1 MTYKYSPVWFN
12 IKSNN
17 FLLLFTTAILF
28 FTCIAN
34 VSAQPYWMQ
43 KGGGTTADEGY
54 SISTDDSTGS
64 SNTYTTGYFTGT
76 ASFGPFTLTA
86 SGVSDVFVAKTN
98 NNGTYKW
105 VAKGGDGGSDRGL
118 AIATDHNGN
127 SYVTGYYYGTA
138 TFGSFSIT
146 SAGLQ
151 DVFVVK
157 YDRNGNVQ
165 WLVSA
170 GGTESDIGNA
180 IAVDNAGNVII
191 TGQFAGTATFGGFT
205 LTSTANNINVFT
217 AKLNGATG
225 AFTWAESGVGK
236 HTDRGLGVACDPS
249 GNVYITGQ
257 FTDTITF
264 TTPHYSNMFNAI
276 FVVKYNSAG
285 VEQWITT
292 AGAGTYNIANG
303 IAVDNSSNVY
313 ITGNFTGTLTFFTTP
328 VVTLTDT
335 YPNRIFLAKY
345 DQNAN
350 LLWDVAD
357 GSTNPVTANAIAL
370 DGSGNPYIIGNF
382 DCIMN
387 SYADRYGQG
396 TFNSVGYWD
405 IFNAEYS
412 SSSGAW
418 QWSRQIGGHGNN
430 YGYGIAV
437 SSTANIYD
445 AGSFDQDMII
455 TESPLNFLGYN
466 AFAGDYC
473 TSTYCS
479 DSYYG
484 DYAYFNTAGDL
495 DIFIAEP
502 INLNRQTY
510 DFYNRT
516 GGGCSRPIVG
526 VCIGTS
532 NVCLDTVQFCSN
544 GVITAITNT
553 CNPMGP
559 NYNYLWS
566 TGATS
571 ISISVSNTGWYSV
584 KQTSVDGCDVS
595 KDSIY
600 VIIHPPPPPPCISDN
615 VVINTNSTNPLPIR
629 VCDGP
634 VKLTGC
640 DYSSDSTWYWT
651 TPTFV
656 RKDSVSIVVGLLSDS
671 GYYCFNVVN
680 RYGCTSQTC
689 VWVVID
695 SALPRI
701 KPKLTCLTCR
711 HDTAFL
717 CKGQGFTMFPF
728 DSITNPDTNSGLCI
742 PPIAG
747 TTNRWYLS
755 PNTAS
760 YSFRTYCPD
769 QNTFTPYNWD
779 SGWYNITDTIVQS
792 NVCGTKKYVVKDS
805 IFARIYPV
813 PIVTLNITG
822 NSTVCPGD
830 SEWLVGSGNAAFTW
844 STGSTMDSI
853 YVGAGSYYISATVTN
868 SHGCSTTGT
877 AFFNISNYIVVT
889 PTVTTN
895 PSTGVI
901 CPGDSV
907 QLSCTGATYQKY
919 QWYGPSGPLLAN
931 TSTTYVTSPG
941 SYYCVVSD
949 STPCPF
955 SKLSNTVLIESY
967 ATPFLQLPSGTNL
980 CPGDSIDI
988 TVAASNDAIIQWQ
1001 APLSGS
1007 SQTQVI
1013 STAGTYSVKITS
1025 CGITTTCTVTI
1036 TASHPFA
1043 IITATPSKTIC
1054 TAGDSIYL
1062 AAASGMAGYLWN
1074 PGSINSQNIYVKT
1087 AATYTLIATDAF
1099 GCTATADVVI
1109 SPPVR
1114 DSIAL
1119 SKNVACKGG
1128 SSGTIILGV
1137 AGGALPYTY
1146 SWTPPEGTTGTASNL
1161 TAGSYSVTV
1170 TDANGCSKTASATL
1184 TEPATL
1190 LVSGV
1195 LSSTNV
1201 RCFGDATGTATAT
1214 AAGGEPSYTYSWS
1227 PGGQTTVTATALSA
1241 GTYSLVVTD
1250 SAGCSET
1257 STVVITQPTAIA
1269 PTITPKAAGCLDND
1283 GDINMIVNG
1292 GTGPY
1297 TYLWNP
1303 GSNTN
1308 ASISNLVPGTY
1319 SITITDAYGCI
1330 DSTKVVVGLDTT
1342 LNIVITGSD
1351 SICNGQSVTLNA
1363 SGGTTYIWSTGST
1376 NSSITI
1382 SPTTNTTVLVTGITG
1397 ICTESISYTV
1407 SIYKPLFAFPKKD
1420 SICPGT
1426 PVILNVRVS
1435 GGKPAYT
1442 YSWSNGITN
1451 DSPGPITVYPK
1462 TSTMYTVNVTDAC
1475 NYNTKDSVYVKVLAG
1490 DSAAFSITPDTIQ
1503 GGHAVTFTNSSQDA
1517 NSYYWNFGD
1526 GSTSTDGAPNHIYL
1540 NPGTYQVILVGYN
1553 KDGCPDTAKGDVY
1566 VTPEILIP
1574 NVFTPNGDGFNDVF
1588 YFTIQG
1594 ATCFHANIYNR
1605 WGLLVYELNSE
1616 PEGWPGIIRQTGE
1629 PAAEG
1634 TYYYILNY
1642 CDYKNVAHELD
1653 GFITLIRSKQ

>member
-1 MTYKYSPVWFN
+1 MTYKYAPVWFK
-12 IKSNN
+12 IKNSN
-17 FLLLFTTAILF
+17 FFSLFSVAILF
-28 FTCIAN
+28 FTFNAN
-34 VSAQPYWMQ
+34 LLAQPYWMQ
-43 KGGGTTADEGY
+43 KGGGATADEGY
-54 SISTDDSTGS
+54 SISIDDSN
-64 SNTYTTGYFTGT
+64 NTYTTGYFTGT
-76 ASFGPFTLTA
+76 ATFGPFNLTA
-86 SGVSDVFVAKTN
+86 TGVSDVFVAKTN
-98 NNGTYKW
+98 SNGIYKW
-105 VAKGGDGGSDRGL
+105 AVKGGDGGSDRGL
-118 AIATDHNGN
+118 AIATDANGN

-138 TFGSFSIT
+138 TFGGFSIT

-157 YDRNGNVQ
+157 YDRNGNVK

-170 GGTESDIGNA
+170 GGTQSDIGNA
-180 IAVDNAGNVII
+180 IAVDNSGNIII

-225 AFTWAESGVGK
+225 TFIWAEGGTGK

-264 TTPHYSNMFNAI
+264 ATPHYSNLFNAI

-285 VEQWITT
+285 IEQWITT
-292 AGAGTYNIANG
+292 AGAGTYNIANA

-328 VVTLTDT
+328 IVTLTDA

-350 LLWDVAD
+350 LLWDAAD
-357 GSTNPVTANAIAL
+357 GSTNPVSANAIAL

-412 SSSGAW
+412 SSSGVW

-437 SSTANIYD
+437 SPTANIFD

-455 TESPLNFLGYN
+455 TENPTNYLGYN
-466 AFAGDYC
+466 AFASDYC
-473 TSTYCS
+473 TSSYCS
-479 DSYYG
+479 DPYYG
-484 DYAYFNTAGDL
+484 YYAYFNTSGNL
-495 DIFIAEP
+495 DIFIAQP
-502 INLNRQTY
+502 ININRQTY

-516 GGGCSRPIVG
+516 GGGCNRPIVG
-526 VCIGTS
+526 VCVGTS
-532 NVCLDTVQFCSN
+532 NVCKDTVQFCSN

-553 CNPMGP
+553 CNPIGP
-559 NYNYLWS
+559 YYNYLWS
-566 TGATS
+566 TGSTS
-571 ISISVSNTGWYSV
+571 SSIGVSNTGWYSV
-584 KQTSVDGCDVS
+584 KQTSFDGCSVS

-600 VIIHPPPPPPCISDN
+600 VIIHLPPPVPCISDN

-629 VCDGP
+629 VCNGP
-634 VKLTGC
+634 VTLTGC
-640 DYSSDSTWYWT
+640 NFAGDSTWYWT

-656 RKDSVSIVVGLLSDS
+656 RKDSISIKVGLRSDS

-689 VWVVID
+689 VWVAID

-717 CKGQGFTMFPF
+717 CKGQGFTMFPY
-728 DSITNPDTNSGLCI
+728 DSITNRDSNPALCI
-742 PPIAG
+742 PPAAG

-760 YSFRTYCPD
+760 YASRTYCPD

-813 PIVTLNITG
+813 PIVTLSIRG
-822 NSTVCPGD
+822 DSIVCPGD
-830 SEWLVGSGNAAFTW
+830 SEWLVGTGNTAFTW
-844 STGSTMDSI
+844 STGSTKDSI
-853 YVGAGSYYISATVTN
+853 YVGTGSYYITATLTN
-868 SHGCSTTGT
+868 SHGCSTTGY
-877 AFFNISNYIVVT
+877 AYFNIATYIAIT
-889 PTVTTN
+889 PTVTTS
-895 PSTGVI
+895 PSSGVI

-907 QLSCTGATYQKY
+907 QLSCTGAIYQKY
-919 QWYGPSGPLLAN
+919 QWYGPSGPLSSHI
-931 TSTTYVTSPG
+931 STAYVTAPG

-980 CPGDSIDI
+980 CPGDSILI
-988 TVAASNDAIIQWQ
+988 TVAASNDAVIQWQ
-1001 APLSGS
+1001 APLIGN

-1013 STAGTYSVKITS
+1013 YAPGTYSVKITS

-1054 TAGDSIYL
+1054 NAGDSIYL

-1074 PGSINSQNIYVKT
+1074 PGSINSQNIYVKN

-1119 SKNVACKGG
+1119 AKNVSCKGG
-1128 SSGTIILGV
+1128 SSGTITLGV
-1137 AGGALPYTY
+1137 IGGAMPYTY
-1146 SWTPPEGTTGTASNL
+1146 SWTPPEGTTGIASNL
-1161 TAGSYSVTV
+1161 SAGSYSVTV
-1170 TDANGCSKTASATL
+1170 TDANGCSKSASTTL

-1195 LSSTNV
+1195 MSSTNV
-1201 RCFGDATGTATAT
+1201 NCFGGATGAATAT
-1214 AAGGEPSYTYSWS
+1214 ASGGEPSYTYLWS
-1227 PGGQTTVTATALSA
+1227 PGSQTTVTATTLTA
-1241 GTYSLVVTD
+1241 GTYSLIVTD

-1257 STVVITQPTAIA
+1257 SIVTLTQPAAIS
-1269 PTITPKAAGCLDND
+1269 PTPTPKAATCLDND
-1283 GDINMIVNG
+1283 GSVSLSVNG
-1292 GTGPY
+1292 GVGPY
-1297 TYLWNP
+1297 TYLWKP
-1303 GSNTN
+1303 VGSTS
-1308 ASISNLVPGTY
+1308 ASIANLVPGTY
-1319 SITITDAYGCI
+1319 SVTITDSHGCV
-1330 DSTKVVVGLDTT
+1330 DSTTVTVGLDTAFSVF
-1342 LNIVITGSD
+1342 ISGSD
-1351 SICNGQSVTLNA
+1351 SVCNGQSVTLSA
-1363 SGGTTYIWSTGST
+1363 SGGTTYLWSTGST
-1376 NSSITI
+1376 TSSIII
-1382 SPTTNTTVLVTGITG
+1382 SPSSNTTYWVKGVTGICSDSVPYKVT
-1397 ICTESISYTV
+1397 
-1407 SIYKPLFAFPKKD
+1407 IYKPLLAVAKND
-1420 SICPGT
+1420 SICPGS
-1426 PVILNVRVS
+1426 PVTLSVKVYQ
-1435 GGKPAYT
+1435 GKPAYT
-1442 YSWSNGITN
+1442 YSWSNGITA
-1451 DSPGPITVYPK
+1451 DSPGPIIIYPK
-1462 TSTMYTVNVTDAC
+1462 TTTTYTVNVSDGC
-1475 NYNTKDSVYVKVLAG
+1475 NYQTKDSIYVKVLPK
-1490 DSAAFSITPDTIQ
+1490 DSAAFTLAPDTIQ
-1503 GGHAVTFTNSSQDA
+1503 GGHTVTFSNGSMNATKYLWS
-1517 NSYYWNFGD
+1517 FGD
-1526 GSTSTDGAPNHIYL
+1526 GDFSSLADPTHEYI
-1540 NPGTYQVILVGYN
+1540 NPGTYVVVLTGYGP
-1553 KDGCPDTAKGDVY
+1553 DGCPDTAVRDVY
-1566 VTPEILIP
+1566 VTPEIYIP
-1574 NVFTPNGDGFNDVF
+1574 NVFTPNGDGDNDVF

-1594 ATCFHANIYNR
+1594 ALCFHANIYNR
-1605 WGLLVYELNSE
+1605 WGQLIYELNSTAQ
-1616 PEGWPGIIRQTGE
+1616 GWPGIIRQTGN
-1629 PAAEG
+1629 PAADG

-1642 CDYKNVAHELD
+1642 CDYKNVAHQLD
-1653 GFITLIRSKQ
+1653 GFITLIRNKK